1 MVKSLMVN
9 LENKFFPQ
17 ISDKQVKVV
26 ILITIPFLLVDSLI
40 NTVSDFLVHQ
50 TTSIW
55 GISFFVIVSIVY
67 AVSQQLLL
75 RFVWSKTKDIRS
87 KSLAIRRLLTT
98 ITVAQYSLL
107 GILIIILYQSTIYVT
122 LQYESPNLVNCNKP
136 FNVYISAWFP
146 SQAIVLVVQIK

>member
-9 LENKFFPQ
+9 LENKFFPP

-55 GISFFVIVSIVY
+55 GISFFVVVSIVY

-75 RFVWSKTKDIRS
+75 RFVWNKTKDIRS
-87 KSLAIRRLLTT
+87 
-98 ITVAQYSLL
+98 
-107 GILIIILYQSTIYVT
+107 
-122 LQYESPNLVNCNKP
+122 
-136 FNVYISAWFP
+136 
-146 SQAIVLVVQIK
+146 